1 MRKTTVAIIIY
12 IIGLIFG
19 ALIMGLWDAETTLIK
34 SGIAL
39 AWTIIFLIALHLL
52 DSYEKK

>member
-39 AWTIIFLIALHLL
+39 IWTIIFLISLHLA

>member
-1 MRKTTVAIIIY
+1 MKKTTLTIIIY
-12 IIGLIFG
+12 ALGMIFC
-19 ALIMGLWDAETTLIK
+19 ALILEIWDAETSIIK

-39 AWTIIFLIALHLL
+39 AWTAIFLIFLHFA

>member
-1 MRKTTVAIIIY
+1 MRKTTLAIIIY
-12 IIGLIFG
+12 VFGLIFG
-19 ALIMGLWDAETTLIK
+19 ALIMGLWDAETSIIK

-39 AWTIIFLIALHLL
+39 AWTAIFLIFLHFA

>member
-34 SGIAL
+34 SSIAL
-39 AWTIIFLIALHLL
+39 IWTIIFLISLHLA